1 MHFCDYLCNQNLTAI
16 MTDKAKGYVLGAIA
30 AATYGMN
37 PLFALPLYADGMN
50 PDSVLLFRYLLALPV
65 IAVMIAARGQKFAV
79 QPRLLMPLAAVGVL
93 MAASSLT
100 LFLSYNY
107 MDAGV
112 ASTLLFVYPVMVA
125 VIMSAMFRERLR
137 TMTIVCIATA
147 LAGIALLYNGPDGAT
162 LSPVGTMFVILSAL
176 SYAIYIVAV
185 NRQPLNRL
193 ATLTLTFYVLLAG
206 VLLFVVRLCTA
217 TPLTLPGR
225 WYLWGNLA
233 ALGLFPTAISLIC
246 TTRAI
251 QCIGSTPTAILG
263 ALEPVTAV
271 IIGVTVFG
279 ERLGG
284 REVAGLILI
293 VGAVTLV
300 VGGDSVAHG
309 LLRYRKMF
317 PQLRQSRL
325 LSFLRHRGR
334 E

>member
-1 MHFCDYLCNQNLTAI
+1 
-16 MTDKAKGYVLGAIA
+16 MTDKAKGYLLGSVA

-50 PDSVLLFRYLLALPV
+50 PDSVLLFRYLFAIPI
-65 IAVMIAARGQKFAV
+65 IAVMLRARGRSAAV
-79 QPRLLMPLAAVGVL
+79 PLRMLPILAAAGLL

-107 MDAGV
+107 MDAGI
-112 ASTLLFVYPVMVA
+112 ASTLLFVYPIMVA
-125 VIMSAMFRERLR
+125 VIMSALFRERLR
-137 TMTIVCIATA
+137 AMTVGCIATA
-147 LAGIALLYNGPDGAT
+147 TAGIALLYNGPDGAT
-162 LSPVGTMFVILSAL
+162 LSPAGTTFVFLSAL

-185 NRQPLNRL
+185 NRRPLKDTP
-193 ATLTLTFYVLLAG
+193 TLTLTFHVLLAG
-206 VLLFVVRLCTA
+206 AMLFVVRLCGP
-217 TPLTLPGR
+217 TPLTLPTK

-233 ALGLFPTAISLIC
+233 ALALFPTAISLIC

-271 IIGVTVFG
+271 IIGVTIFG

-284 REVAGLILI
+284 REIAGLILI

-300 VGGDSVAHG
+300 VGGDSIAHG

-317 PQLRQSRL
+317 PRL
-325 LSFLRHRGR
+325 MRKR
-334 E
+334 

>member
-1 MHFCDYLCNQNLTAI
+1 
-16 MTDKAKGYVLGAIA
+16 MTDKVKGYTLGAIA

-50 PDSVLLFRYLLALPV
+50 PDSVLLFRYLFAIPV
-65 IAVMIAARGQKFAV
+65 IAVMIRARGRSFAV
-79 QPRLLMPLAAVGVL
+79 QPRMVPALAVTGLLMAF
-93 MAASSLT
+93 SSLA

-107 MDAGV
+107 MDAGI
-112 ASTLLFVYPVMVA
+112 ASTVLFVYPIMVA
-125 VIMSAMFRERLR
+125 VIMSALFRERLR
-137 TMTIVCIATA
+137 PLTIGCIAAAT
-147 LAGIALLYNGPDGAT
+147 AGIALLCKGPDGAT
-162 LSPVGTMFVILSAL
+162 LSPVGTLFVILSAL

-185 NRQPLNRL
+185 NRRPLKDT
-193 ATLTLTFYVLLAG
+193 ATLTLTFHVLLAG
-206 VLLFVVRLCTA
+206 AMLFVARLCFA
-217 TPLTLPGR
+217 AQLTLPTK

-233 ALGLFPTAISLIC
+233 ALALFPTAISLIC

-251 QCIGSTPTAILG
+251 QFIGSTPTAILG

-284 REVAGLILI
+284 REIAGLLMI

-300 VGGDSVAHG
+300 VGGDSLSHG

-317 PQLRQSRL
+317 PRLRR
-325 LSFLRHRGR
+325 RR
-334 E
+334 